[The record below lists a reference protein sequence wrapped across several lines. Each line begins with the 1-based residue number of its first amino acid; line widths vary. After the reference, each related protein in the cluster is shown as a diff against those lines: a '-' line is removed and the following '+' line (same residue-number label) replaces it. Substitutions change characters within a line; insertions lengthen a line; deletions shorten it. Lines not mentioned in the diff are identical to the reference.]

1 MTQTQAI
8 SRNPSQ
14 AAAPSFDPDRLNELL
29 GRAINDVGATSLATL
44 VMIGDELGLYRA
56 LAAGGAQT
64 SVELARRT
72 NTHERYIREWL
83 NAHAASGFVEYL
95 ADKGKYQLSTE
106 QAMMFAQEDSPA
118 FVVGGFQ
125 IALSAGLIKERL
137 KLAFQT
143 GHGIGWHEHDH
154 GVFHGCARFFRPGYI
169 GNLVQNWIP
178 SLDGVQQ
185 RLEKGIRV
193 ADVGCG
199 WGYSTILMAQAFPH
213 STFVGYDYHEG
224 SVEAARQRAREAGV
238 AARCTFEVGSAKD
251 FTDREG
257 KGFDFITVFDALHD
271 MGDPAGAA
279 RFILGRLAPGG
290 TWMIVEPY
298 AGDRVEENLNP
309 IGRAY
314 YAGSTLMCTPCSL
327 SQEVGLAL
335 GAQAGEA
342 RLRSVVMGAGFTRFR
357 RAMQSPVNLIF
368 EARR

>member
-1 MTQTQAI
+1 MH
-8 SRNPSQ
+8 SLNP
-14 AAAPSFDPDRLNELL
+14 AAAPDPAPAIDESALHELL
-29 GRAINDVGATSLATL
+29 GKAITDVGATSLATL
-44 VMIGDELGLYRA
+44 VLIGDELGLYRG
-56 LAAGGAQT
+56 LADGGAQT
-64 SVELARRT
+64 SNELARRT
-72 NTHERYIREWL
+72 QTAERYVREWL
-83 NAHAASGFVEYL
+83 NAHAASGYVQYH
-95 ADKGKYQLSTE
+95 AASGKYEFTAE
-106 QAMMFAQEDSPA
+106 QAMMFAHEESPA

-125 IALSAGLIKERL
+125 IALAAGRAIERL
-137 KLAFQT
+137 KKAFKS
-143 GHGIGWHEHDH
+143 GEGIGWHEHDH

-169 GNLVQNWIP
+169 GNLVQHWIP

-185 RLEKGIRV
+185 RLETGIRV

-199 WGYSTILMAQAFPH
+199 YGYSTILMAQAFPR
-213 STFVGYDYHEG
+213 SKFFGFDYHRE
-224 SVEAARQRAREAGV
+224 SIDAARQRAIEAGV
-238 AARCTFEVGSAKD
+238 GDRVTFVVGGAKD
-251 FTDREG
+251 FTG
-257 KGFDFITVFDALHD
+257 PHYDFVTVFDALHD

-279 RFILGRLAPGG
+279 RHVLSKLAPGG

-342 RLRSVVMGAGFTRFR
+342 RVRSVVMGAGFTHFR
-357 RAMQSPVNLIF
+357 RAMQSPVNLVY

>member
-1 MTQTQAI
+1 MKAHSLKEQA
-8 SRNPSQ
+8 P
-14 AAAPSFDPDRLNELL
+14 ATHAAPTVDENVLNDLL

-56 LAAGGAQT
+56 LAEGGAQT
-64 SVELARRT
+64 STELARRT
-72 NTHERYIREWL
+72 QCAERYVREWL
-83 NAHAASGFVEYL
+83 NAHAASGYVQYL
-95 ADKGKYQLSTE
+95 ADSGRYQLTTE
-106 QAMMFAQEDSPA
+106 QAMMFAHEESPA

-125 IALSAGLIKERL
+125 IALSAGRAVDRL
-137 KLAFQT
+137 KQAFKT
-143 GHGIGWHEHDH
+143 GEGIGWHEHDH

-169 GNLVQNWIP
+169 GNLVQHWIP
-178 SLDGVQQ
+178 SLDGVEA
-185 RLEKGIRV
+185 RLKAGIRV

-199 WGYSTILMAQAFPH
+199 YGYSTILMAQAYPK
-213 STFVGYDYHEG
+213 SSFVGFDYHRE
-224 SVEAARQRAREAGV
+224 SIDAARLRAIEAGV
-238 AARCTFEVGSAKD
+238 ADRVSFEVGGAKD
-251 FTDREG
+251 FAGGRY
-257 KGFDFITVFDALHD
+257 DFITVFDALHD
-271 MGDPAGAA
+271 MGDPAGAS
-279 RFILGRLAPGG
+279 RHILSRLAPGG

-342 RLRSVVMGAGFTRFR
+342 RVRAVVVGAGFSHFR
-357 RAMQSPVNLIF
+357 RAMQSPVNLVF

>member
-1 MTQTQAI
+1 MTVHSLQQQPVQQAPAPVI
-8 SRNPSQ
+8 DEQ
-14 AAAPSFDPDRLNELL
+14 ALQELL

-44 VMIGDELGLYRA
+44 VMIGDELGLYRE

-64 SVELARRT
+64 SAELARRT
-72 NTHERYIREWL
+72 HTAERYVREWL
-83 NAHAASGFVEYL
+83 NAHAASGFVQYL
-95 ADKGKYQLSTE
+95 ADSGRYRLTPE
-106 QAMMFAQEDSPA
+106 QAMMFAHEDSPC

-125 IALSAGLIKERL
+125 IALSAGRAIDRL
-137 KLAFQT
+137 KQAFRT
-143 GHGIGWHEHDH
+143 GEGIGWHEHDQ

-169 GNLVQNWIP
+169 GNLVQHWIP
-178 SLDGVQQ
+178 ALDGVEK
-185 RLEKGIRV
+185 RLNAGIRV

-199 WGYSTILMAQAFPH
+199 YGYSTILMAQAYPK
-213 STFVGYDYHEG
+213 SKFVGFDYHRE
-224 SVEAARQRAREAGV
+224 SIDAARLRAIEAGV
-238 AARCTFEVGSAKD
+238 ADRVSFEVGGAKD
-251 FTDREG
+251 FGDHG
-257 KGFDFITVFDALHD
+257 GSYDFITVFDALHD
-271 MGDPAGAA
+271 MGDPAGAS
-279 RFILGRLAPGG
+279 RHILSKLAPGG

-342 RLRSVVMGAGFTRFR
+342 RVRAVVMSAGFSHFR
-357 RAMQSPVNLIF
+357 RAMQSPVNLVF

>member
-1 MTQTQAI
+1 MHAQAHAQ
-8 SRNPSQ
+8 SP
-14 AAAPSFDPDRLNELL
+14 APAPAIDENRLNELL

-44 VMIGDELGLYRA
+44 VMVGDELGLYRG

-64 SVELARRT
+64 STELARRT
-72 NTHERYIREWL
+72 LTHERYIREWL
-83 NAHAASGFVEYL
+83 NAHAASGFIEYH
-95 ADKGKYQLSTE
+95 ADSGRYELSAE
-106 QAMMFAQEDSPA
+106 QAMMFADEESPA

-125 IALSAGLIKERL
+125 IALSAGRIIDRL
-137 KLAFQT
+137 LKAFRT
-143 GHGIGWHEHDH
+143 GEGIGWHEHDF

-169 GNLVQNWIP
+169 GNLVQKWIP
-178 SLDGVQQ
+178 SLDGVTA
-185 RLEKGIRV
+185 RLESGIRV

-199 WGYSTILMAQAFPH
+199 FGYSTILMAQAFPN
-213 STFVGYDYHEG
+213 SRFVGFDYHED
-224 SVEAARQRAREAGV
+224 SIKAARQRARTAGV
-238 AARCTFEVGSAKD
+238 SDRCSFEVGGAKD
-251 FTDREG
+251 FAGEAY
-257 KGFDFITVFDALHD
+257 DFITVFDALHD
-271 MGDPAGAA
+271 MGDPAGAS
-279 RFILGRLAPGG
+279 RHIQSKLAPGG

-342 RLRSVVMGAGFTRFR
+342 RVRAVVMGAGFSHFR
-357 RAMQSPVNLIF
+357 RAMQSPVNLVF

>member
-1 MTQTQAI
+1 MNAQSMKTSAPGADAPAPAI
-8 SRNPSQ
+8 DENV
-14 AAAPSFDPDRLNELL
+14 LGELL

-44 VMIGDELGLYRA
+44 VMIGDELGLYRG

-64 SVELARRT
+64 SAELARRT
-72 NTHERYIREWL
+72 QTAERYVREWL
-83 NAHAASGFVEYL
+83 NAHAASGYVQYL
-95 ADKGKYQLSTE
+95 ADSGRYQLTPE
-106 QAMMFAQEDSPA
+106 QALMFAHEESPA

-125 IALSAGLIKERL
+125 IALSAGRAIDRL
-137 KLAFQT
+137 KQAFKT
-143 GHGIGWHEHDH
+143 GEGIGWHEHDH

-169 GNLVQNWIP
+169 GNLVQHWIP
-178 SLDGVQQ
+178 SLDGVEK
-185 RLEKGIRV
+185 RLNAGIRV

-199 WGYSTILMAQAFPH
+199 YGYSTILMAQSYPK
-213 STFVGYDYHEG
+213 SKFVGFDYHRE
-224 SVEAARQRAREAGV
+224 SIDAARLRAIEAGV
-238 AARCTFEVGSAKD
+238 ADRVSFEVGGAKD
-251 FTDREG
+251 FG
-257 KGFDFITVFDALHD
+257 GSYDFITVFDALHD
-271 MGDPAGAA
+271 MGDPAGAS
-279 RFILGRLAPGG
+279 RHILSKLAPGG

-342 RLRSVVMGAGFTRFR
+342 RVRAVVMSAGFSHFR
-357 RAMQSPVNLIF
+357 RAMQSPVNLVF